1 MKKLFVALSCL
12 LSVSAFANSKII
24 CSNTEI
30 VFNPKS
36 GNISGKSIGDAAAN
50 VNSQISNLEA
60 QGKRVKVIAQSVT
73 YGGFQAVAAGVNNN
87 FVNSQ
92 AVQYPTVCVTV
103 EIE

>member
-1 MKKLFVALSCL
+1 MKKLIIALSAF
-12 LSVSAFANSKII
+12 VSLAAFAETKII

-30 VFNPKS
+30 VFNPKN
-36 GNISGKSIGDAAAN
+36 GNIQGKTIADAANN
-50 VNSQISNLEA
+50 VNTQIAGLEN
-60 QGKRVKVIAQSVT
+60 QGKKVKVAQQSIA
-73 YGGFQAVAAGVNNN
+73 YGGFQAVAAGVNNS

>member
-1 MKKLFVALSCL
+1 MKKLIIALSCL
-12 LSVSAFANSKII
+12 VSLSAMAETKII
-24 CSNTEI
+24 CSNSEI

-36 GNISGKSIGDAAAN
+36 GNIQGKTIGDVASN
-50 VNSQISNLEA
+50 VNAQITALEN
-60 QGKRVKVIAQSVT
+60 QGKKVKVAHQSVT

-103 EIE
+103 VIE